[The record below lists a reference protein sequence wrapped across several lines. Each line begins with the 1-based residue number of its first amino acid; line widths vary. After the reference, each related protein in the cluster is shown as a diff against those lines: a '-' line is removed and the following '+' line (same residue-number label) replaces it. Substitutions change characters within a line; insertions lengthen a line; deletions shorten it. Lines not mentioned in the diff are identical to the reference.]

1 MTTIMQPE
9 EVAEVIAKLLDDS
22 ESILDGQNII
32 VRKQA

>member
-1 MTTIMQPE
+1 MQPE

>member
-9 EVAEVIAKLLDDS
+9 EVADVIAKLLDDA
-22 ESILDGQNII
+22 ETTLDGQNII